1 MGKQVSGTMKLDLAQ
16 YREVAAFAKFGSD
29 LDPATQQQ
37 LNRGARL
44 TELLKQGQYVPLTFE
59 EQVCLIYSGT
69 RGYLDKI
76 PVNKVTAYQEDL
88 QKFLLSNCQDLLS
101 EVKAKGSLDDALDAK
116 LKDIMT
122 SFTAEQA
129 AKFAEA

>member
-1 MGKQVSGTMKLDLAQ
+1 MGKAMKQVSGTLKLDLAQ
-16 YREVAAFAKFGSD
+16 YREVAAFAQFGSD

-69 RGYLDKI
+69 RGYPDKI
-76 PVNKVTAYQEDL
+76 PVNKVTEYQDEL
-88 QKFLLSNCQDLLS
+88 EAHLKANFQPLLATI
-101 EVKAKGSLDDALDAK
+101 KAAGAIDDNTDAQ
-116 LKDIMT
+116 LKDLMT
-122 SFTAEQA
+122 
-129 AKFAEA
+129 